1 MNNIPVDYLYYFE
14 NKFLNPVCDLLDP
27 LFENTKQ
34 EIFGEIIEQH
44 RPVKKK
50 LGPALSTMKK
60 EQLVEECK
68 RLGLEDTG
76 KVAELRERIK
86 ESRTKKQDSI
96 QDLFKN
102 YEQRNN
108 KE

>member
-1 MNNIPVDYLYYFE
+1 VIFSTL
-14 NKFLNPVCDLLDP
+14 FLK
-27 LFENTKQ
+27 NTKQ
-34 EIFGEIIEQH
+34 EIFGEIIEQY

-60 EQLVEECK
+60 EQLIEECK
-68 RLGLEDTG
+68 KIGLEDTG
-76 KVAELRERIK
+76 KVSELRERIK
-86 ESRTKKQDSI
+86 ASRVKKQDSI

-102 YEQRNN
+102 YEQMVN